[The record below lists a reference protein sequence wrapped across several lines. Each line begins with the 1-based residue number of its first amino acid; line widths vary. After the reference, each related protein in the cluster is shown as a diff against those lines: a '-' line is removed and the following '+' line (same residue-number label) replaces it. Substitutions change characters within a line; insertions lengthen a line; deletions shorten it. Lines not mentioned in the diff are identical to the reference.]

1 MKVDLPNEPS
11 KLGYG
16 DYLRFRELVLERS
29 GLHFPEKRRA
39 NLEAGLFKAL
49 AASALLVSEGGYNL
63 DGYYELLRDK
73 NNPTGKAELERLLHT
88 LTIGETHFFRDEAQ
102 FNALATYVLPELIAR
117 KRAAAAAVGPGINP
131 QLRIWSAGCATGEEA
146 YSIAILLSELLP
158 DIDRWHILI
167 LATDINQESL
177 DRARQAH
184 YSDWS
189 FREARAKA
197 LRPNYFTYNPTSN
210 ARFDSG
216 RYLLRDDI
224 RQMVTFTSLN
234 LIEDDYPAIH
244 NNTISMDLILCRN
257 VTIYFTEAAT
267 RQVVKRFYEALEN
280 SGWLA
285 VGHAEPSLTIYRAFQ
300 TRTFPNTVL
309 YQKTGQPQPW
319 PDNWEWLDESE
330 QMESPP
336 TVTTQA
342 QTGPNLSV
350 SSPQLLVTPNGKW
363 STSAPPAVFDLYELA
378 RTQLDKGYIKEAI
391 EALQGP
397 NR

>member
-49 AASALLVSEGGYNL
+49 AASALFVSEGGYNL

-167 LATDINQESL
+167 LATDINQE
-177 DRARQAH
+177 
-184 YSDWS
+184 
-189 FREARAKA
+189 
-197 LRPNYFTYNPTSN
+197 
-210 ARFDSG
+210 
-216 RYLLRDDI
+216 
-224 RQMVTFTSLN
+224 
-234 LIEDDYPAIH
+234 
-244 NNTISMDLILCRN
+244 
-257 VTIYFTEAAT
+257 
-267 RQVVKRFYEALEN
+267 VK
-280 SGWLA
+280 
-285 VGHAEPSLTIYRAFQ
+285 
-300 TRTFPNTVL
+300 
-309 YQKTGQPQPW
+309 
-319 PDNWEWLDESE
+319 
-330 QMESPP
+330 
-336 TVTTQA
+336 
-342 QTGPNLSV
+342 
-350 SSPQLLVTPNGKW
+350 
-363 STSAPPAVFDLYELA
+363 
-378 RTQLDKGYIKEAI
+378 
-391 EALQGP
+391 
-397 NR
+397 